1 VSAAEDELQSII
13 ERQRDEIALLSQ
25 ELEHTNKGV
34 VALYA
39 ELDDN
44 ARQLRRALELRSRFL
59 SYMSHEFRTPLASI
73 SSIGSLL
80 LNELDGPLTAEQRR
94 QLEFVRGS
102 VSELTDMVDDLLD
115 LAKVD
120 AGRIAISPEW
130 FEMVDLFA
138 ALRGMFKPIVDASAV
153 ALIFEEP
160 QGIPRIY
167 SDDKKLSQILRNF
180 ISNALKFT
188 KQGEVR
194 ISAQLLQADTVEFAV
209 ADTGVGIAAEQQR
222 MLFTDFVQ
230 IDNPMQKRLRGSG
243 LGLSL
248 SKKLAELLGG
258 RIAVDSEPGRGSRFG
273 VVIPTHYRPAREA
286 AEAVQ

>member
-1 VSAAEDELQSII
+1 
-13 ERQRDEIALLSQ
+13 
-25 ELEHTNKGV
+25 
-34 VALYA
+34 
-39 ELDDN
+39 
-44 ARQLRRALELRSRFL
+44 
-59 SYMSHEFRTPLASI
+59 
-73 SSIGSLL
+73 
-80 LNELDGPLTAEQRR
+80 
-94 QLEFVRGS
+94 
-102 VSELTDMVDDLLD
+102 
-115 LAKVD
+115 
-120 AGRIAISPEW
+120 
-130 FEMVDLFA
+130 
-138 ALRGMFKPIVDASAV
+138 
-153 ALIFEEP
+153 
-160 QGIPRIY
+160 
-167 SDDKKLSQILRNF
+167 
-180 ISNALKFT
+180 
-188 KQGEVR
+188 VR